1 MCIKGFYI
9 EDELENINSLRRHF
23 NLEGIELHYKEEL
36 LESPNQY
43 YDLFCE
49 LKINFL
55 IIDKNLDKKGMGY
68 SGLDVLKEI
77 RKQDSN
83 IYIVLI
89 TSYVNEI
96 EIKDLSE
103 FDQVID
109 KGNLESELD
118 SLIIRIKRSYNRSK
132 VKQTVDEFEL
142 GMTQKTSRLDSE
154 ILELKKINETIEKLL
169 KEKH

>member
-43 YDLFCE
+43 YDLFCA

-68 SGLDVLKEI
+68 SGLDVLEEI